1 MEQIHVE
8 TIFKY
13 TEDKMVTRSSQQEF
27 LKGKQFLTNLQ
38 AIYKEII
45 GLVEERKKTDVALTT
60 LARLSTLSP
69 SITS

>member
-13 TEDKMVTRSSQQEF
+13 TEDKKVTRSSQQEF

-45 GLVEERKKTDVALTT
+45 GLVEERKRTDVTLTT

>member
-1 MEQIHVE
+1 
-8 TIFKY
+8 
-13 TEDKMVTRSSQQEF
+13 MVTRSSQQEF

-38 AIYKEII
+38 AVYKEII